1 LHSRVFALAV
11 LAKFALAVLSKF
23 ALAVLAKFALAVL
36 AKFARAVL
44 AKFAL
49 AVLAKS
55 TSLKLKH
62 FIENSSTS
70 SNMQGLQDTFMHF
83 GVPRGIQADGL
94 PRVLQ
99 NGGGRK
105 GSIFSLT
112 HEISSQLVHPYV
124 PSAHEKLSIMMNFAE
139 QHSVAIQHSVATRG
153 GGGAVFFAIYG
164 AKVIKIKNLSV
175 V

>member
-1 LHSRVFALAV
+1 
-11 LAKFALAVLSKF
+11 
-23 ALAVLAKFALAVL
+23 
-36 AKFARAVL
+36 
-44 AKFAL
+44 
-49 AVLAKS
+49 
-55 TSLKLKH
+55 
-62 FIENSSTS
+62 
-70 SNMQGLQDTFMHF
+70 MQGLQDTFMHF

-112 HEISSQLVHPYV
+112 HEMSSQLVHPYV

-139 QHSVAIQHSVATRG
+139 QHSVAIQHSVATRQTPPPFPPSSAKVRCWDPLGQHRTSAEGGGKGGG